1 MPIWFIAWIITM
13 FGWLLHETDWLR
25 VDLNAITEVVM
36 PIHRGDIEEL
46 CRNFGFKD
54 WLGVLCGWEWAMAH
68 KDLQPVYSFE
78 LSTGDATQKITNASP
93 DAIAKVM
100 KIYRQPVRPKREVYP
115 PSHYAGQKI
124 WKSVIMR
131 PIKHSHN
138 KL

>member
-1 MPIWFIAWIITM
+1 MPIWFIAWMIAI
-13 FGWLLHETDWLR
+13 FGYLMHETDWLR
-25 VDLNAITEVVM
+25 VNLNATPESPPPVSRNEIA
-36 PIHRGDIEEL
+36 DL
-46 CRNFGFKD
+46 CQDFGFKD
-54 WLGVLCGWEWAMAH
+54 WLGVLCGWEWAIEH

-78 LSTGDATQKITNASP
+78 LSTGTATQKITNARP
-93 DAIAKVM
+93 DAVAKVM

-138 KL
+138 KV